1 MILEQF
7 IDKNECYDKTLVCED
22 KVKLTLKCNKREFY
36 KVLIDTKDTSKLK
49 NEITRCDYVIATT
62 DLKDIIIYV
71 ELKGEDLQKAFDQ
84 ISNTHNF
91 LNEKFGKRYI
101 AITYTGTPKA
111 SSILQHNT
119 ILFKKKNFQLPFFT
133 STGAL
138 TLKYDSE
145 TQEISK

>member
-7 IDKNECYDKTLVCED
+7 IDENERCNKILVCEN
-22 KVKLTLKCNKREFY
+22 KVKLTLGCNGREFY
-36 KVLIDTKDTSKLK
+36 KILIDTKDTSKLK

-62 DLKDIIIYV
+62 NLKDIIIYV
-71 ELKGEDLQKAFDQ
+71 ELKGGDLQKAFDQ

-91 LNEKFGKRYI
+91 LNEEFSKRYI
-101 AITYTGTPKA
+101 AIAYTGTPKA
-111 SSILQHNT
+111 SSILQRNT
-119 ILFKKKNFQLPFFT
+119 ILFKKRSFQRPFT
-133 STGAL
+133 STKAL

>member
-1 MILEQF
+1 MILERF
-7 IDKNECYDKTLVCED
+7 IDENERYNKILVCEN
-22 KVKLTLKCNKREFY
+22 KVKLTLGCNGREFY

-62 DLKDIIIYV
+62 DSEDIIIYV
-71 ELKGEDLQKAFDQ
+71 ELKGEDLQKAFNQ

-101 AITYTGTPKA
+101 AIAYTGTPHA
-111 SSILQHNT
+111 SSILQRNT
-119 ILFKKKNFQLPFFT
+119 ILFKKKNFQPPFT

-138 TLKYDSE
+138 TLKYDPKA
-145 TQEISK
+145 QEISR